1 MDTHDPTPFLAEGE
15 ARLAAEDWEGAVV
28 AFRQAVKIAPA
39 SALAHSKLGV
49 ALVQKRQ
56 WDDAATEFARAIQL
70 DPGYAPAHSNLGNVH
85 RERGRLD
92 EAIASYTRAIALDPD
107 YWIAHQN
114 LGIVYKQQGRIAEA
128 VQEFKT
134 ATRLS
139 IRAPRQRTLG
149 AVPGGEARRRRLGCL
164 GGAAMA
170 LLLGITGYLA
180 R

>member
-1 MDTHDPTPFLAEGE
+1 MDTHDPAPFLAEGE
-15 ARLAAEDWEGAVV
+15 ARLAAEDWDGAVV
-28 AFRQAVKIAPA
+28 AFHQAVTVAPA

-49 ALVQKRQ
+49 ALVRKRQ
-56 WDDAATEFARAIQL
+56 WDDAAREFARAIQL

-92 EAIASYTRAIALDPD
+92 EAIASYTRAISLDPD

-114 LGIVYKQQGRIAEA
+114 LGIVYKQQGRVAEA

-134 ATRLS
+134 ATHLS

-149 AVPGGEARRRRLGCL
+149 AGPAGEASGRRLGCL
-164 GGAAMA
+164 GAAAMV
-170 LLLGITGYLA
+170 LFLGVTGYLA

>member
-1 MDTHDPTPFLAEGE
+1 MDTHDPAPFLAEGE
-15 ARLAAEDWEGAVV
+15 ARLTAEDWDGAVA
-28 AFRQAVKIAPA
+28 AFHQAVKIAPT

-49 ALVQKRQ
+49 ALVHKRQ
-56 WDDAATEFARAIQL
+56 WDDAAGEFTQAIEL
-70 DPGYAPAHSNLGNVH
+70 DPTYAPAHSNLGNVH

-107 YWIAHQN
+107 YWVAHQN

-139 IRAPRQRTLG
+139 LRAPRQPTLG
-149 AVPGGEARRRRLGCL
+149 AGPDGARGRRLGCL
-164 GGAAMA
+164 SKGAMVI
-170 LLLGITGYLA
+170 LLGITGCLA

>member
-1 MDTHDPTPFLAEGE
+1 MDTHDPAPFLEEGE
-15 ARLAAEDWEGAVV
+15 ARLAAEDWDGAVAAFHRAVSV
-28 AFRQAVKIAPA
+28 AP
-39 SALAHSKLGV
+39 SLALAHSKLGV
-49 ALVQKRQ
+49 AFVHKRQ
-56 WDDAATEFARAIQL
+56 WDDAASEFARAIQL
-70 DPGYAPAHSNLGNVH
+70 DPGYAPAYSNLGNVY

-114 LGIVYKQQGRIAEA
+114 LGIAYKQQGRIAEA

-139 IRAPRQRTLG
+139 VRASRQRGPG
-149 AVPGGEARRRRLGCL
+149 AGPAGEASGRRLGCL
-164 GGAAMA
+164 GTAAMA
-170 LLLGITGYLA
+170 LLLGVTGCLT